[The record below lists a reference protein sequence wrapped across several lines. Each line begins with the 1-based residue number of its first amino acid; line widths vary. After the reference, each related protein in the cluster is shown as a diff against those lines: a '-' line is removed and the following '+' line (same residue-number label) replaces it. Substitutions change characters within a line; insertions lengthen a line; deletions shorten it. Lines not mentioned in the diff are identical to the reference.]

1 MMRRVSP
8 LRLLAA
14 LLLALL
20 VASPLAAQLATL
32 NYTVWGRVAARAE
45 DSVAAARASDLTLS
59 QLRGEIATW
68 RSQFAAAQNADQ
80 ARIETLKG
88 QISALGPVP
97 EAGAVEAPEIAQR
110 RAELN
115 DQLARLQAPGLAAV
129 EAWSRADGI
138 IREIDSILRLRQAD
152 ALLKLSPTPL
162 NPANWPAAYVAVS
175 GAVRAVGGEIRDR
188 AEAPGGLAQIKT
200 NAPVIAF
207 YLLIAGALLW
217 RGRGWMEALSQRL
230 VRLTSLRGRQVVA
243 AVVSLG
249 QILLP
254 MAGVLLLVAA
264 LTATGLFG
272 TRGTALLAELPF
284 AGLTILTAWWL
295 GGRIFPRDEASD
307 AAIALMAERRAE
319 GRFLVAMTGLL
330 LAAQGLIQA
339 SIVPFAGMALA
350 VGMLR
355 GNMPMV
361 VPPQTTDAA
370 AAVIQAP
377 MIALAALLLFRIGL
391 LLRRQ
396 PRTSE
401 PVAPDAS
408 ARMRLTRLVG
418 NTSIAVALVAPLLA
432 AVGYVSAANAL
443 IWPAL
448 LSLGLVALLMVVQG
462 FAADLYALAMRSDNA
477 ARDALV
483 PVLIGFVLAL
493 AAVPLLAL
501 IWGMRPAELSEL
513 WTSFRAGISFGGVR
527 ISPTAFLTFVVVF
540 AAGYALTRLLQSAL
554 KTSVM
559 PKTRLDKGA
568 QNAIASGLG
577 YFGIFLAS
585 LLAITSAG
593 IDLSSL
599 AIVAGALS
607 VGIGFGLQ
615 NIVSN
620 FVSGIIL
627 LIERPISE
635 GDWIEVGG
643 NQGIVRS
650 ISVRSTRIETFDR
663 TDVIIP
669 NADFV
674 SGQVTNWTRFNLTG
688 RVIVKV
694 SVAYGSDTRKVEALL
709 AEIAHNHPM
718 VMLNPEP
725 RVFLVG
731 FGTDGIDFEIRAI
744 LSDVNFKLATAS
756 DMHHEIAAAFAREK
770 IEIPFPQ
777 RDLWLRNPEALRPAT
792 PRRAA
797 PMPGKPD
804 LGEGFVHLA
813 SETEDAPHAAPAPAN
828 NNPAEDEDDG

>member
-1 MMRRVSP
+1 MNQRFAP
-8 LRLLAA
+8 FRLIAA
-14 LLLALL
+14 LFLVLAFAL
-20 VASPLAAQLATL
+20 PLAAQVAAP
-32 NYTVWGRVAARAE
+32 NFTVWNRVAARAE
-45 DSVAAARASDLTLS
+45 ESVATARATDLTLS
-59 QLRGEIATW
+59 QLRGEVVQW
-68 RSQFAAAQNADQ
+68 RSQFLAAQSADQ

-88 QISALGPVP
+88 QISALGPAP
-97 EAGAVEAPEIAQR
+97 AAGAAEAPEIAQR
-110 RAELN
+110 RSELN
-115 DQLARLQAPGLAAV
+115 DQLARLQAPGLAAI
-129 EAWSRADGI
+129 EAFSRADGI
-138 IREIDSILRLRQAD
+138 IREIDSILRVRQAD

-162 NPANWPAAYVAVS
+162 TPANWPAAFIAVS
-175 GAVRAVGGEIRDR
+175 GAVKAVGGEILTR
-188 AEAPGGLAQIKT
+188 AETPGGLEQIK
-200 NAPVIAF
+200 NKAPVIVL
-207 YLLIAGALLW
+207 YLLIAAVLLW
-217 RGRGWMEALSQRL
+217 RGRDWMETLSQRL

-243 AVVSLG
+243 TIVSLG

-272 TRGTALLAELPF
+272 TRGTALMAELPF
-284 AGLTILTAWWL
+284 AGLTLLAAWWL
-295 GGRIFPRDEASD
+295 GGRIFPRDEAEE
-307 AAIALMAERRAE
+307 APLALLAERRAE

-330 LAAQGLIQA
+330 LAVQGIIQA
-339 SIVPFAGMALA
+339 SVVPFAGMALA

-361 VPPQTTDAA
+361 VPPETTDAA
-370 AAVIQAP
+370 AAVIQFP
-377 MIALAALLLFRIGL
+377 LIVLAALLLFRIGQ
-391 LLRRQ
+391 LLRRHVRANQ
-396 PRTSE
+396 PTT
-401 PVAPDAS
+401 PDANT
-408 ARMRLTRLVG
+408 RMRITHLVG
-418 NTSIAVALVAPLLA
+418 SASLAVALVALAMA

-462 FAADLYALAMRSDNA
+462 FAADVYALVMRSDHA
-477 ARDALV
+477 ARDALA
-483 PVLIGFVLAL
+483 PVLIGFALAL
-493 AAVPLLAL
+493 AALPLLAL
-501 IWGMRPAELSEL
+501 IWGVRPDSLFEL
-513 WTSFRAGISFGGVR
+513 WASFRSGISVGGAR

-554 KTSVM
+554 KTSVL
-559 PKTRLDKGA
+559 PKTRIDKGG
-568 QNAIASGLG
+568 QNAMVSGLG
-577 YFGIFLAS
+577 YVGIFLAA

-663 TDVIIP
+663 TDVIVP

-674 SGQVTNWTRFNLTG
+674 SGTVTNWTRGNLTG

-694 SVAYGSDTRKVEALL
+694 SVAYGTDTRRVEALL
-709 AEIAHNHPM
+709 REIAHNHPM

-725 RVFLVG
+725 RVFLIG
-731 FGTDGIDFEIRAI
+731 FGADGIDFEIRAI

-756 DMHHEIAAAFAREK
+756 DMNHEIAAVFAREG

-777 RDLWLRNPEALRPAT
+777 RDLWLRNPEALRPPPRGVAPAPGT
-792 PRRAA
+792 PN
-797 PMPGKPD
+797 P
-804 LGEGFVHLA
+804 GEGFVHLE
-813 SETEDAPHAAPAPAN
+813 SEAQDGPLAATAPVNNDPAD
-828 NNPAEDEDDG
+828 EEDDA

>member
-1 MMRRVSP
+1 MTRLATRV
-8 LRLLAA
+8 RLIAV
-14 LLLALL
+14 LLALV
-20 VASPLAAQLATL
+20 VALPLSAQEAAL
-32 NYTVWGRVAARAE
+32 NFTVWSRVAARAE
-45 DSVAAARASDLTLS
+45 ENVAAARASDLTLS

-68 RSQFAAAQNADQ
+68 RSQFAVAQNADQ

-88 QISALGPVP
+88 QITALGSVP

-110 RAELN
+110 RTELN

-129 EAWSRADGI
+129 EAYSRADGI
-138 IREIDSILRLRQAD
+138 IREIDSILRVRQAD

-162 NPANWPAAYVAVS
+162 NPANWPAAFVAVS
-175 GAVRAVGGEIRDR
+175 GAVKAVGGEILSR
-188 AEAPGGLAQIKT
+188 AQTPGGLAQIK
-200 NAPVIAF
+200 NKAPVVVF
-207 YLLIAGALLW
+207 YLLVAGLLLW
-217 RGRGWMEALSQRL
+217 RGRGWMEALSARL

-243 AVVSLG
+243 TIVSLG

-254 MAGVLLLVAA
+254 LAGVLLLVAA
-264 LTATGLFG
+264 FTATGLFG

-284 AGLTILTAWWL
+284 AGLTLLAAWWL
-295 GGRIFPRDEASD
+295 GGRIFPRDEA
-307 AAIALMAERRAE
+307 AEAPLALLAERRAE
-319 GRFLVAMTGLL
+319 GRFLVTMTGLL
-330 LAAQGLIQA
+330 LAVQGIIQA
-339 SIVPFAGMALA
+339 SVVPFAGMALA

-377 MIALAALLLFRIGL
+377 LIALAALLLFRIGQ
-391 LLRRQ
+391 LLRRHVRASQ
-396 PRTSE
+396 PI
-401 PVAPDAS
+401 APDAGT
-408 ARMRLTRLVG
+408 RMRLTHLTG
-418 NTSIAVALVAPLLA
+418 NASLAVAFVAPALA

-462 FAADLYALAMRSDNA
+462 FAADLYALAMRSDSA

-483 PVLIGFVLAL
+483 PVLLGFALAL
-493 AAVPLLAL
+493 LAIPLFAL

-513 WTSFRAGISFGGVR
+513 WASFRNGISFGGAR

-540 AAGYALTRLLQSAL
+540 GVGYALTRLLQSAL

-559 PKTRLDKGA
+559 PKTSIDKGA
-568 QNAIASGLG
+568 QNAITSGLG
-577 YFGIFLAS
+577 YVGIFLAA
-585 LLAITSAG
+585 LVAITSAG

-643 NQGIVRS
+643 NQGIVRA

-674 SGQVTNWTRFNLTG
+674 SAQVTNWTRGNLTG

-709 AEIAHNHPM
+709 KEIAHNHPM

-725 RVFLVG
+725 RVFFVG
-731 FGTDGIDFEIRAI
+731 FGSDGLDFEIRAI

-756 DMHHEIAAAFAREK
+756 DMHHEIAATFAREG
-770 IEIPFPQ
+770 IEIPFKQ
-777 RDLWLRNPEALRPAT
+777 HDLWLRNPEALRAAAGGVAPA
-792 PRRAA
+792 
-797 PMPGKPD
+797 PGKPEP
-804 LGEGFVHLA
+804 GEGFVHLESA
-813 SETEDAPHAAPAPAN
+813 IEDGPHAAPIPAS
-828 NNPAEDEDDG
+828 NNPAEDEDDA